1 VAGALFLTGHEGS
14 FHVIFARKHAAG
26 ITQLHKK
33 GYSRDKG
40 RETKLI
46 QSTNEQLG
54 PAPLLPPAV
63 PASPERTPSENAS
76 ADRGERRRR
85 RLLATQSDQS
95 DPTGTAADGGENAS
109 AATTRQ
115 GARRLGRTSGQEG
128 RRRNARSDSGPSVA
142 ASGQAGSAIADG
154 TVAEGQ
160 SENEIT
166 SLIVTDPSASAK
178 KGARAI
184 QRHQK
189 KQQAAEAAVAA
200 VDSEETNPSL
210 GALNRHLNMMMQQ
223 LSTAH
228 RVIGR
233 TSAERDAL
241 RQQLADLKGV
251 PVEEIHVTTIGIG
264 ADEPVK
270 AAANHAH
277 AHAHAHANTATP
289 STMSKLNI
297 FSSSLD
303 YEVMRRRRQRFVL
316 ALLAVVLTVWIVSR
330 FMGWEMPTNLS
341 RDSLGALPF
350 VGDLMSMFLAGWL
363 MYRVVRVSAKGVRWV
378 FPSDDPRRRRHQ

>member
-1 VAGALFLTGHEGS
+1 M
-14 FHVIFARKHAAG
+14 
-26 ITQLHKK
+26 
-33 GYSRDKG
+33 D
-40 RETKLI
+40 
-46 QSTNEQLG
+46 
-54 PAPLLPPAV
+54 
-63 PASPERTPSENAS
+63 
-76 ADRGERRRR
+76 AD
-85 RLLATQSDQS
+85 
-95 DPTGTAADGGENAS
+95 
-109 AATTRQ
+109 
-115 GARRLGRTSGQEG
+115 
-128 RRRNARSDSGPSVA
+128 
-142 ASGQAGSAIADG
+142 
-154 TVAEGQ
+154 
-160 SENEIT
+160 
-166 SLIVTDPSASAK
+166 
-178 KGARAI
+178 
-184 QRHQK
+184 
-189 KQQAAEAAVAA
+189 
-200 VDSEETNPSL
+200 ETNPSL

-251 PVEEIHVTTIGIG
+251 PVEEIHVTSIGIG
-264 ADEPVK
+264 ADEPAR

-277 AHAHAHANTATP
+277 AHAHANAHAAAP
-289 STMSKLNI
+289 STMSKLNF

-316 ALLAVVLTVWIVSR
+316 ALLAVVLAVWILSR

-378 FPSDDPRRRRHQ
+378 FPSDDPRRRRHG

>member
-1 VAGALFLTGHEGS
+1 V
-14 FHVIFARKHAAG
+14 
-26 ITQLHKK
+26 
-33 GYSRDKG
+33 
-40 RETKLI
+40 
-46 QSTNEQLG
+46 
-54 PAPLLPPAV
+54 LPPSA
-63 PASPERTPSENAS
+63 PPSPERTSTENAPT
-76 ADRGERRRR
+76 DRGERRRR
-85 RLLATQSDQS
+85 RLLASQSDQE
-95 DPTGTAADGGENAS
+95 DDTGFGTDGGENAG
-109 AATTRQ
+109 AATRRQ
-115 GARRLGRTSGQEG
+115 GARRLDRTPGPEG
-128 RRRNARSDSGPSVA
+128 RKRNARSNSSSTA
-142 ASGQAGSAIADG
+142 AGAGQAEPVNAEGTGADG
-154 TVAEGQ
+154 QSQ
-160 SENEIT
+160 SEIGPI
-166 SLIVTDPSASAK
+166 LVTDPSASAK

-189 KQQAAEAAVAA
+189 KQKAAEAAVAA
-200 VDSEETNPSL
+200 ADSDETNPSL

-241 RQQLADLKGV
+241 RQQLADLRGV
-251 PVEEIHVTTIGIG
+251 PVEEIHVTTIGLG
-264 ADEPVK
+264 ADEPAK

-277 AHAHAHANTATP
+277 AHANAHAHSAAP

-316 ALLAVVLTVWIVSR
+316 ALLALVLTVWILSR
-330 FMGWEMPTNLS
+330 FMGWVMPTNLS